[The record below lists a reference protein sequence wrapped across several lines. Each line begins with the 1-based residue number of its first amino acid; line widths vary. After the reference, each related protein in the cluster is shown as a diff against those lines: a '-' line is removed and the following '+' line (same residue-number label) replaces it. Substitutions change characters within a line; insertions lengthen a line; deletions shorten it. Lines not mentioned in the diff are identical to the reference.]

1 MEFLLLELLNRLDS
15 VEEIHPEVSDSDVRE
30 AMGNAV
36 FFGFIKPDAD
46 FVLPDV
52 YAMYTA
58 DGNRRVKEALVPY
71 LDAAPSIALTL
82 GRTRHSRRPR
92 SCRYSFGGFDAGSAL
107 GCRFDAGGESARQ
120 ARRRRLVLLVFV
132 IHAPWM
138 LWGSV

>member
-82 GRTRHSRRPR
+82 GITTFHGRLAVFQNDEVKSVGGNYYDDYFGWSNPQQFDKSGNVIRR
-92 SCRYSFGGFDAGSAL
+92 
-107 GCRFDAGGESARQ
+107 
-120 ARRRRLVLLVFV
+120 
-132 IHAPWM
+132 
-138 LWGSV
+138 